1 MGTKREDG
9 RPGLQ
14 AINLGLE
21 PGEDIDGF
29 WRRVAALSAEWLDSQ
44 GAALRD
50 AVLLLPFAQQ
60 LAPARR
66 AFLARGG
73 WLPLL
78 STTHSLASA
87 MGPTPLAAPDQI
99 SGDAPVDALAADAL
113 LAQQSWAQGLK
124 RDDPRAYRL
133 ALARLVETAHAF
145 ARAAAQRD
153 PALRA
158 AWFDTARRH
167 LREDPIGGIE
177 RALTWVA
184 LEWAA
189 SDDRAPATDAL
200 FRHRPSAWIV
210 LQAGGPDPLAQAL
223 LARGDVP
230 ALLLNADAD
239 LDQLAVPAARVEEAL
254 CADFETLAEAG
265 AVAVLQHLAAGRAPV
280 ALIAQDRVVVRRV
293 RALLSRQGVPLHDE
307 TGWTLATT
315 PAASAL
321 MALLRAALGGGAV
334 DDWLAWLKLTVEPSP
349 ALDAL
354 ESLCRRR
361 RIRRAETLDTLD
373 KLPAQALWQAKR
385 QALAP
390 LTSSGRRP
398 LVQWLYELKRA
409 LGPEPLAGL
418 EGSEGVLTALWL
430 SRNPWPGSAHEAVL
444 DGTRLDG
451 AGFLDWVGDVLEAG
465 QFAPPDPGHAPVV
478 VTPLVR
484 AMLRPFRAL
493 VLPGADA
500 DTLGRGGRSLSLL
513 GDADAAAIGLPT
525 QAQQREAEA
534 QAFVQ
539 ALRAPVLTLLRCT
552 RAGAEPLPASPL
564 IERLVAAARRA
575 GRPSPLLR
583 WQDERVPQAVEL
595 RPVARAG
602 VAAARLPAALSAS
615 AVEALRRC
623 PYQFFSRHLLGLGE
637 ADELEAEIEKRDY
650 GTWLHAVLHRFHT
663 DRQPGEVAA
672 QLLAAAEA
680 ESRGLDE
687 ADFLPWQASFV
698 RLLPRYVDWLAEAEA
713 QGQVFAGGELD
724 RRCQPFDGALAELML
739 RGRIDRIDTTASA
752 RRLLLDYKT
761 GSVASL
767 KARVAE
773 PLEDTQMAVYALLMD
788 AAPDLSAAYLALDDS
803 TGVVAVEHGEVF
815 VTAQRL
821 REGLQGDL
829 QQVLDREPLQALGE
843 GGVCDHCEARGLCR
857 RDDWS

>member
-1 MGTKREDG
+1 M
-9 RPGLQ
+9 
-14 AINLGLE
+14 NLGLP

-29 WRRVAALSAEWLDSQ
+29 WRRVAAVSADWLAGQ
-44 GAALRD
+44 GAPLRD

-73 WLPLL
+73 WLPVL

-87 MGPTPLAAPDQI
+87 LGPTPLAAPQQI

-113 LAQQSWAQGLK
+113 LAQQTWAQTLK

-145 ARAAAQRD
+145 ARAASQRD
-153 PALRA
+153 PANRA
-158 AWFDTARRH
+158 AWFDAARRH
-167 LREDPIGGIE
+167 LVEDPVGGTE

-189 SDDRAPATDAL
+189 ADDRAPATDAL
-200 FRHRPSAWIV
+200 FRHRPSAWIA

-223 LARGDVP
+223 LAREDVP
-230 ALLLNADAD
+230 TLLLNADVD
-239 LDQLAVPAARVEEAL
+239 LDALAEPTARVEEAL
-254 CADFETLAEAG
+254 CADFETLAQAS

-293 RALLSRQGVPLHDE
+293 RALLGRQGVPLHDE

-315 PAASAL
+315 PAASVL

-334 DDWLAWLKLTVEPSP
+334 DDWLAWLKLSVEPSA

-354 ESLCRRR
+354 EALCRRR
-361 RIRRAETLDTLD
+361 RIRRAEALDAMD
-373 KLPAQALWQAKR
+373 KLPAQALWQSRR

-398 LVQWLYELKRA
+398 LVQWLFELKRA
-409 LGPEPLAGL
+409 LGPEPLVGL
-418 EGSEGVLTALWL
+418 EGSEGVLNALWL

-444 DGTRLDG
+444 SDARLDG
-451 AGFLDWVGDVLEAG
+451 AGFLAWVGDVLEAG
-465 QFAPPDPGHAPVV
+465 QFAPGDPGRAPVV
-478 VTPLVR
+478 ITPLVR
-484 AMLRPFRAL
+484 AMLRPFGAL

-513 GDADAAAIGLPT
+513 GDADAAALGLPT

-534 QAFVQ
+534 QAFAQ

-564 IERLVAAARRA
+564 VERLVAAARRA
-575 GRPSPLLR
+575 GRESPLQP
-583 WQDERVPQAVEL
+583 WVDERQPQAITPQPHP
-595 RPVARAG
+595 RSS
-602 VAAARLPAALSAS
+602 VAASLLPAALSAS
-615 AVEALRRC
+615 AVESLRRC
-623 PYQFFSRHLLGLGE
+623 PYQFFSRHLLGLNE
-637 ADELEAEIEKRDY
+637 ADELEAEVEKRDY

-663 DRQPGEVAA
+663 ERQPGDVTA
-672 QLLAAAEA
+672 QLRAAAKA
-680 ESRGLDE
+680 ESIGVDE
-687 ADFLPWQASFV
+687 ADFLPWQASFE
-698 RLLPRYVDWLAEAEA
+698 RLLPRYALWLAGAELN
-713 QGQVFAGGELD
+713 GLTFADGELD
-724 RRCQPFDGALAELML
+724 RQCTPFDGALQALVL
-739 RGRIDRIDTTASA
+739 RGRIDRIDTTAEGQ
-752 RRLLLDYKT
+752 RVLLDYKT
-761 GSVASL
+761 GSVTSL
-767 KARVAE
+767 KSKVAE
-773 PLEDTQMAVYALLMD
+773 PFEDTQMAVYALLMD
-788 AAPDLSAAYLALDDS
+788 AAPDLSAAYLALDDPG
-803 TGVVAVEHGEVF
+803 GVVTVEHPD
-815 VTAQRL
+815 VTATAEVL
-821 REGLQGDL
+821 REGLQTDL
-829 QQVLDREPLQALGE
+829 LLMLAGEPLAALGE
-843 GGVCDHCEARGLCR
+843 GSACEHCEARGLCR

>member
-1 MGTKREDG
+1 M
-9 RPGLQ
+9 
-14 AINLGLE
+14 NLGLV
-21 PGEDIDGF
+21 PGETIDAF
-29 WRRVAALSAEWLDSQ
+29 WRRVAATCADWLAGQ
-44 GAALRD
+44 GAAVRD

-73 WLPLL
+73 WMPVLA
-78 STTHSLASA
+78 TTHSLASA
-87 MGPTPLAAPDQI
+87 LGPTPLAAPDQL
-99 SGDAPVDALAADAL
+99 SGDAPVDALAADRL
-113 LAQQSWAQGLK
+113 LAQQTWAQALK

-145 ARAAAQRD
+145 ARAAGQRD
-153 PALRA
+153 PAGRA
-158 AWFDTARRH
+158 AWFDAARRH
-167 LREDPIGGIE
+167 LTDDPIGGTE

-189 SDDRAPATDAL
+189 ADDRAPATDAL
-200 FRHRPSAWIV
+200 FRHRPSAWIA

-223 LARGDVP
+223 LVRDDVP
-230 ALLLNADAD
+230 TLLLNADID
-239 LDQLAVPAARVEEAL
+239 LDTLARPIARVEEAL
-254 CADFETLAEAG
+254 CADFETLAQAS
-265 AVAVLQHLAAGRAPV
+265 AVAVLQHLAAGRGPV

-293 RALLSRQGVPLHDE
+293 RALLGRQGVPLHDE

-334 DDWLAWLKLTVEPSP
+334 DDWLAWLKLTVEPSA

-361 RIRRAETLDTLD
+361 RIRRAEALDAMD

-398 LVQWLYELKRA
+398 LVQWLFELKRA

-418 EGSEGVLTALWL
+418 EGSEGVLNALWL

-444 DGTRLDG
+444 SDARLDG
-451 AGFLDWVGDVLEAG
+451 SGFLAWVGDVLEAG
-465 QFAPPDPGHAPVV
+465 QFAPSDPGHAPVV
-478 VTPLVR
+478 ITPLVR
-484 AMLRPFRAL
+484 AMLRPFGAL

-513 GDADAAAIGLPT
+513 NEADAATLGLPT

-534 QAFVQ
+534 QAFAQ

-564 IERLVAAARRA
+564 VERLAAAARRA
-575 GRPSPLLR
+575 GHASPLQP
-583 WQDERVPQAVEL
+583 WVDERVPQAVL
-595 RPVARAG
+595 PQPQARAS
-602 VAAARLPAALSAS
+602 VAAALLPAALSAS
-615 AVEALRRC
+615 AVDSLRRC
-623 PYQFFSRHLLGLGE
+623 PYQFFSRHLLGLNE
-637 ADELEAEIEKRDY
+637 VDELEADVAKRDY

-663 DRQPGEVAA
+663 ERQPGDVVE
-672 QLLAAAEA
+672 QLRAAAEV

-687 ADFLPWQASFV
+687 ADFLPWQASFE
-698 RLLPRYVDWLAEAEA
+698 RLLPRYVDWLVGAEA
-713 QGQVFAGGELD
+713 QGQAFADGELE
-724 RRCQPFDGALAELML
+724 RQCRPFDGALADLVL
-739 RGRIDRIDTTASA
+739 RGRIDRIDTTTAGQ
-752 RRLLLDYKT
+752 RLLLDYKT
-761 GSVASL
+761 GSATGL
-767 KARVAE
+767 KAKVAE

-788 AAPDLSAAYLALDDS
+788 AAPDLAAAYLALDDPG
-803 TGVVAVEHGEVF
+803 GVVAVEHADVSA
-815 VTAQRL
+815 TAQRL
-821 REGLQGDL
+821 RDGLQSDL
-829 QQVLDREPLQALGE
+829 LLMLQGQPLPALGE
-843 GGVCDHCEARGLCR
+843 GSACDFCEARGLCR

>member
-1 MGTKREDG
+1 MQVQ
-9 RPGLQ
+9 Q
-14 AINLGLE
+14 AKDLGLV
-21 PGEDIDGF
+21 PGEDIDAF
-29 WRRVAALSAEWLDSQ
+29 WRRVAGVSADWLATQ
-44 GAALRD
+44 GAAVRD

-73 WLPLL
+73 WMPVLA
-78 STTHSLASA
+78 TTHSLASA
-87 MGPTPLAAPDQI
+87 LGPTPLAAPEQI
-99 SGDAPVDALAADAL
+99 SGDAPVDALAADRL
-113 LAQQSWAQGLK
+113 LAQQTWAQALK

-145 ARAAAQRD
+145 ARAAGQRD
-153 PALRA
+153 PAVRA
-158 AWFDTARRH
+158 AWFDAARRH
-167 LREDPIGGIE
+167 LIDDPIGGTE

-200 FRHRPSAWIV
+200 FRHRPSAWIA

-230 ALLLNADAD
+230 SLLLNADVG
-239 LDQLAVPAARVEEAL
+239 LDTLAEPVARVEEAL
-254 CADFETLAEAG
+254 CADFETLAQAST
-265 AVAVLQHLAAGRAPV
+265 VAVLQHLAAGRAPV

-293 RALLSRQGVPLHDE
+293 RSLLGRQGVPLHDE

-334 DDWLAWLKLTVEPSP
+334 DDWLAWLKLSVEPSA

-354 ESLCRRR
+354 EALCRRR
-361 RIRRAETLDTLD
+361 RIRRAEALDAME
-373 KLPAQALWQAKR
+373 KLPAQALWQSRR

-398 LVQWLYELKRA
+398 LVQWLFELKRA

-418 EGSEGVLTALWL
+418 EGAEGVLMALWL

-444 DGTRLDG
+444 SDARLDG
-451 AGFLDWVGDVLEAG
+451 AGFLAWVGDVLEAG
-465 QFAPPDPGHAPVV
+465 QFAPSDPGHAPVV
-478 VTPLVR
+478 ITPLVR
-484 AMLRPFRAL
+484 AMLRPFGAL

-513 GDADAAAIGLPT
+513 SEADAAALGLPT
-525 QAQQREAEA
+525 QTQQREAEA
-534 QAFVQ
+534 QAFAQ

-564 IERLVAAARRA
+564 VERLAAAARRA
-575 GRPSPLLR
+575 AKASPLR
-583 WQDERVPQAVEL
+583 PWVDERLPQPIVPQ
-595 RPVARAG
+595 PQQRAS
-602 VAAARLPAALSAS
+602 VAASLLPAALSAS
-615 AVEALRRC
+615 AVDSLRRC

-637 ADELEAEIEKRDY
+637 ADELEAEVEKRDY

-663 DRQPGEVAA
+663 ERQPGDVVA
-672 QLLAAAEA
+672 QLRAAAEV

-687 ADFLPWQASFV
+687 ADFLPWQASFE
-698 RLLPRYVDWLAEAEA
+698 RLLPRYVLWLDGAERNGLTFSE
-713 QGQVFAGGELD
+713 GELD
-724 RRCQPFDGALAELML
+724 RQCTPFNGALAELVL
-739 RGRIDRIDTTASA
+739 RGRIDRIDTTAEGQ
-752 RRLLLDYKT
+752 RVLLDYKT
-761 GSVASL
+761 GSVTGL
-767 KARVAE
+767 KAKVAE

-788 AAPDLSAAYLALDDS
+788 AAPDLSAAYLALDDPG
-803 TGVVAVEHGEVF
+803 GVVTVEHPD
-815 VTAQRL
+815 VTATAEVL
-821 REGLQGDL
+821 REGLQTDL
-829 QQVLDREPLQALGE
+829 LLMLAGEPLPALGE
-843 GGVCDHCEARGLCR
+843 GSACDYCEARGLCR

>member
-1 MGTKREDG
+1 M
-9 RPGLQ
+9 
-14 AINLGLE
+14 NLGLE
-21 PGEDIDGF
+21 AGEDIDGF
-29 WRRVAALSAEWLDSQ
+29 WRRVAAVSADWLTGQ
-44 GAALRD
+44 GATLRD

-73 WLPLL
+73 WLPVL

-87 MGPTPLAAPDQI
+87 LGPTPLAAPQQI
-99 SGDAPVDALAADAL
+99 SGDAPVDALAADTL
-113 LAQQSWAQGLK
+113 LAQQTWAQTLK

-145 ARAAAQRD
+145 ARAAGQRD
-153 PALRA
+153 PADRA
-158 AWFDTARRH
+158 AWFDAARKH
-167 LREDPIGGIE
+167 LVDDPIGGTE

-200 FRHRPSAWIV
+200 FRHRPSAWIA

-230 ALLLNADAD
+230 ALLLNADVD
-239 LDQLAVPAARVEEAL
+239 LDALAEPTAQVEEAL
-254 CADFETLAEAG
+254 CADFETLAQAS

-293 RALLSRQGVPLHDE
+293 RALLGRQGLPLHDE

-315 PAASAL
+315 PAASTL

-334 DDWLAWLKLTVEPSP
+334 DDWLAWLKLSAEPSA

-354 ESLCRRR
+354 EALCRHR
-361 RIRRAETLDTLD
+361 RIRRAEALDVME
-373 KLPAQALWQAKR
+373 KLPAQALWQSRR

-398 LVQWLYELKRA
+398 LVQWLFELKRA

-418 EGSEGVLTALWL
+418 EGSEGVLNALWL

-444 DGTRLDG
+444 GDARLDG
-451 AGFLDWVGDVLEAG
+451 AGFLAWVSDVLEAG
-465 QFAPPDPGHAPVV
+465 QFAPVDPGHAPVV
-478 VTPLVR
+478 ITPLVR
-484 AMLRPFRAL
+484 AMLRPFGAL

-513 GDADAAAIGLPT
+513 SDADAAALGLPT
-525 QAQQREAEA
+525 QAQQREAEV
-534 QAFVQ
+534 QAFAQ
-539 ALRAPVLTLLRCT
+539 SLRAPVLTLLRCT

-564 IERLVAAARRA
+564 IERLAAAARRA
-575 GRPSPLLR
+575 GRESPLQP
-583 WQDERVPQAVEL
+583 WVDERQPQAIAPQ
-595 RPVARAG
+595 PVVRAS
-602 VAAARLPAALSAS
+602 VAASLLPAALSAS
-615 AVEALRRC
+615 AVESLRRC
-623 PYQFFSRHLLGLGE
+623 PYQFFSRHLLGLQD
-637 ADELEAEIEKRDY
+637 ADELEAEVEKRDY

-663 DRQPGEVAA
+663 ERQPGDVAA
-672 QLLAAAEA
+672 QLRAAAEV

-687 ADFLPWQASFV
+687 ADFLPWQASFE
-698 RLLPRYVDWLAEAEA
+698 RLLPRYVLWLSGAELN
-713 QGQVFAGGELD
+713 GLTFADGELD
-724 RRCQPFDGALAELML
+724 RQCTPFDGALEALVL
-739 RGRIDRIDTTASA
+739 RGRIDRIDTTDEG
-752 RRLLLDYKT
+752 RRVLLDYKT
-761 GSVASL
+761 GSVSGL
-767 KARVAE
+767 KSKVAE
-773 PLEDTQMAVYALLMD
+773 PFEDTQMAVYALLMD
-788 AAPDLSAAYLALDDS
+788 AAPDLSAAYLALDDPG
-803 TGVVAVEHGEVF
+803 GVVTVEHPDVVATAEV
-815 VTAQRL
+815 L
-821 REGLQGDL
+821 REGLQTDL
-829 QQVLDREPLQALGE
+829 LLMLQGEPLAALGE
-843 GGVCDHCEARGLCR
+843 GSACEHCEARGLCR